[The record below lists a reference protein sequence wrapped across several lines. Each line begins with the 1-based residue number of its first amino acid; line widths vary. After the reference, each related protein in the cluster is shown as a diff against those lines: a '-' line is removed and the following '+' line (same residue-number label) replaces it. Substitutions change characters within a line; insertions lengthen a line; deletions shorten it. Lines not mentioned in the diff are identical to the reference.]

1 MNQTW
6 CKLFLG
12 KKNSNLFKWRI
23 SFSSKGGNHKNAKIG
38 WVHLKFLFSRTT
50 VPEKF
55 KFTWKLTY
63 WRFNFVKIIYYIPI
77 SDPCFDTVDFTEC
90 DLIFRFTTL
99 WFSDDVIMQKRKVFC
114 VKRRQ
119 RHNHTRCTQ
128 KIISLHVCV
137 FDHLRYAFINLWN
150 LNSKVHVGYIIN
162 LSLLQ

>member
-1 MNQTW
+1 M
-6 CKLFLG
+6 KLDANYSWI
-12 KKNSNLFKWRI
+12 KKIQICSNEGSVSL
-23 SFSSKGGNHKNAKIG
+23 HKNAKIG

-77 SDPCFDTVDFTEC
+77 NDPCFDTVDFTEC
-90 DLIFRFTTL
+90 DLIFRITTL
-99 WFSDDVIMQKRKVFC
+99 WFSDFLSPLSETDDVIMQKRKVFC

-137 FDHLRYAFINLWN
+137 FDHLRYAFVNL
-150 LNSKVHVGYIIN
+150 
-162 LSLLQ
+162 